1 MPFETPHLLIRHFTL
16 DDTAVIYRL
25 SQEEGLKRFIPDQV
39 YKDEAEAAGVLS
51 FLIAQYADPEA
62 ARSGTYAQAVEL
74 KESGELIGHVG
85 LSPAGGEMEIGY
97 AIAEAHQGKGY
108 ATELVRET
116 VRWALEDEGL
126 PCVLGIVD
134 SDNLGSIRVLE
145 KAGFALM
152 EERERKLHGIMAL
165 VRSYK
170 ADGGPPPAR

>member
-25 SQEEGLKRFIPDQV
+25 SQEEGIRRFIPDQV
-39 YKDEAEAAGVLS
+39 YKNEAEAAGVLR

-62 ARSGTYAQAVEL
+62 ARSGTYVQAVEL
-74 KESGELIGHVG
+74 EHSGELIGHVG
-85 LSPAGGEMEIGY
+85 LSPADGETEIGY

-108 ATELVRET
+108 ATELVRAT
-116 VRWALEDEGL
+116 VRWALEDQGL

-134 SDNLGSIRVLE
+134 IDNLGSIRVLE
-145 KAGFALM
+145 KAGFALI
-152 EERERKLHGIMAL
+152 EERERKTHGRIAL

-170 ADGGPPPAR
+170 VTAGASPA